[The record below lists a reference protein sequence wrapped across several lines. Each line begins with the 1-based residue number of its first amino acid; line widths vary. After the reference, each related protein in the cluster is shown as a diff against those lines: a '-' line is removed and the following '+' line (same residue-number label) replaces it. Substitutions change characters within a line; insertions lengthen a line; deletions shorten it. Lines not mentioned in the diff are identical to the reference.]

1 MNDQSLMQ
9 DLLITV
15 KETCDLFMHATVE
28 ANTPEVHSVFNNS
41 LFECLRIQNE
51 VYSKMEE
58 KGWYQ
63 TNRVQPAKINQ
74 VEQKF
79 AETTE

>member
-9 DLLITV
+9 DLLITI
-15 KETCDLFMHATVE
+15 KETCDLFLHATVE
-28 ANTPEVHSVFNNS
+28 SSTPEVRTIFNNS

-51 VYSKMEE
+51 VFSKMED
-58 KGWYQ
+58 KGWYPE
-63 TNRVQPAKINQ
+63 NRVQPTKINQ

-79 AETTE
+79 AGPE

>member
-1 MNDQSLMQ
+1 MNDQNLMQ

-15 KETCDLFMHATVE
+15 KETCDLFLHATIE
-28 ANTPEVHSVFNNS
+28 SGTPEVRTVFNNS

-51 VYSKMEE
+51 VYSKMEA
-58 KGWYQ
+58 KGWYPE
-63 TNRVQPAKINQ
+63 NRVQPTKINQ

-79 AETTE
+79 AQPE